1 MFGSVYY
8 GVCIPQ
14 DLILDNDDKQIQTV
28 FTDKL
33 DAFKVIFSIIIF
45 YILMLV
51 IHCKVQCRK
60 YLLLPDFL
68 ISVHLLNTYIEV
80 KLIFKEG
87 GYIGLFISLFFKV
100 L

>member
-45 YILMLV
+45 YILTNV
-51 IHCKVQCRK
+51 IFNRYKVEGC
-60 YLLLPDFL
+60 L
-68 ISVHLLNTYIEV
+68 SVRPSV
-80 KLIFKEG
+80 P
-87 GYIGLFISLFFKV
+87 
-100 L
+100 

>member
-45 YILMLV
+45 YILM
-51 IHCKVQCRK
+51 
-60 YLLLPDFL
+60 
-68 ISVHLLNTYIEV
+68 
-80 KLIFKEG
+80 
-87 GYIGLFISLFFKV
+87 
-100 L
+100 